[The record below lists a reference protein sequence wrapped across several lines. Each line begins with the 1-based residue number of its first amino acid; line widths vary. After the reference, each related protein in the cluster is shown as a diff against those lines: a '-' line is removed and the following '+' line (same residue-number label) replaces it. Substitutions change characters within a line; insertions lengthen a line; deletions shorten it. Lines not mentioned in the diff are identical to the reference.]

1 MTDDKRMDRA
11 RRIREMR
18 EGSRANNDAQ
28 ADDRDEAG
36 ATDGG
41 GDANTT
47 DGDAST
53 DGASDDGADEAI
65 ADTDTDATDDAAADT
80 DADDADADD
89 PDVPDDTDTAADSG
103 ADTAADID
111 AAADTDA
118 MADAD
123 SGDDATMHIPGAEVG
138 DVEVDVAEMARQAGL
153 ESADGASDGSGD
165 SASTGGDIGDGETEG
180 SATGGDTRAA
190 AGETGAAARAGAES
204 SDAAEETRVLEFTL
218 GDEQYCLDIEY
229 VEEIVKR
236 ETVTR
241 VPNTPDCVEGVV
253 DLRGQITTILDPK
266 VLLDIDTE
274 GSKDLIVVFDPEQF
288 DDQGAVG
295 WVVDD
300 VDRVTPVTEDEVNSS
315 PVDQDHVNGVV
326 DRDGE
331 FVIWTT
337 PELDVEAMAG

>member
-1 MTDDKRMDRA
+1 MTDDERMDRA

-18 EGSRANNDAQ
+18 DGSRPND
-28 ADDRDEAG
+28 DEQ
-36 ATDGG
+36 
-41 GDANTT
+41 TT
-47 DGDAST
+47 DDSS
-53 DGASDDGADEAI
+53 GAAESDDGVP
-65 ADTDTDATDDAAADT
+65 
-80 DADDADADD
+80 ADDDSATESDE
-89 PDVPDDTDTAADSG
+89 TDTADVAEPDDSDG
-103 ADTAADID
+103 AVA
-111 AAADTDA
+111 TDA
-118 MADAD
+118 IEESAAGA
-123 SGDDATMHIPGAEVG
+123 GDGEAMHIPGAEIG
-138 DVEVDVAEMARQAGL
+138 DVDVDVAEMARQAGL
-153 ESADGASDGSGD
+153 ESADSVADGD
-165 SASTGGDIGDGETEG
+165 ADGEG
-180 SATGGDTRAA
+180 VDPAA
-190 AGETGAAARAGAES
+190 AGDQAPAGDPTAAGDPAAAGVTGAAARAEVDDAETG
-204 SDAAEETRVLEFTL
+204 DETRVLEFTL

-266 VLLDIDTE
+266 VLLDIGTR

-300 VDRVTPVTEDEVNSS
+300 VDRVTPVAEDEVNSS

-337 PELDVEAMAG
+337 PELDVEEMAG